1 MLIIRLQRKGKINKA
16 YFNIVVTEHTVA
28 AKGKYHELLGS
39 YDPHLKSLNVKK
51 DRIEYWISKGA
62 QLSATIR
69 NLFISKDIIKGE
81 KVTSWK
87 PKKKPDSD
95 KKAETP
101 KTEKPKAEANKDS
114 QDKEV
119 VDEKPSDTETQ
130 TATQ

>member
-95 KKAETP
+95 KKAE
-101 KTEKPKAEANKDS
+101 ANKDS